1 MSQYS
6 TPRSVKKNLSRR
18 AFLRA
23 TLVTA
28 GMTGIGAGLGV
39 GCSNNGDGE
48 GDSDGDE
55 GPLQN
60 GDAYFPQS
68 VASGDPRAE
77 SVILWTRVEDP
88 ELAEDDTENV
98 VELRLELA
106 ADAEFTSLIELG
118 GELHTLVP
126 AMAQFDRCAKAKVRG
141 LTPATTY
148 YYRFIH
154 TRADGRYVSP
164 VGRTKTAPA
173 ADSDAKLRFAFAS
186 CQDFNGRYY
195 NAYAHM
201 ATMELDFIIHLGDY
215 IYETTG
221 DPSFQD
227 TNGRASTF
235 SDKAGAIGF
244 NIGTAKE
251 YYAASS
257 LSNYR
262 ELYRTYRADPSLRK
276 IHETVPMICI
286 WDDHEFSDDS
296 HGASSTYFDGREDEN
311 DPDRRRHANQAWFE
325 YMPVDFQTED
335 FEYDPEQPF
344 PGDIQIYRDF
354 TFGKHMRLVMTD
366 LRSHRTDH
374 LIPEQAF
381 PGTVVLTEA
390 ELMAE
395 LGELPA
401 AASGYINVETY
412 AAGVYK
418 AVLAGAATELD
429 LNAADITGNLDAI
442 HVNKLIASLDN
453 PGVAEISEV
462 DLMTLERGL
471 SYRHLGKLGNYASI
485 GSRYLVIKDTFDLWA
500 SINYKKSGGTTQ
512 DAMGAEQQKWFL
524 DTMKGAKETWK
535 VWGNEYC
542 LVPLVIDLTNFPIAP
557 FNQKFYM
564 NADQWDGMRDRRD
577 QILGELSQ
585 LTNVVALTGD
595 IHAFYAGIPGTHA
608 DPSKHIVEFVTS
620 GISSG
625 SFATLLVLQ
634 VAADPT
640 LSATPGAA
648 DLAGNIDQLFRGT
661 GTNRHLA
668 HADSSRNGFATVE
681 LDGAEM
687 VTTYHVIEEA
697 DVLVDFTASADLAGK
712 FTTVRFKVEA
722 GKPDLLK
729 EINGAW
735 KRWDPTS
742 NDYV

>member
-1 MSQYS
+1 VSQYS
-6 TPRSVKKNLSRR
+6 PPRSVKKNLSRR

-28 GMTGIGAGLGV
+28 SVATVSGLGPA
-39 GCSNNGDGE
+39 GCGKD
-48 GDSDGDE
+48 DGDE
-55 GPLQN
+55 GPLLD
-60 GDAYFPQS
+60 GAAYFPQS

-88 ELAEDDTENV
+88 ELADSDA
-98 VELRLELA
+98 ELQLELS
-106 ADAEFTSLIELG
+106 ADPEFTSLLELE
-118 GELHTLVP
+118 GEARTVVP
-126 AMAQFDRCAKAKVRG
+126 AQAQFDRCAKAKVRG
-141 LTPATTY
+141 LEPATTY

-173 ADSDAKLRFAFAS
+173 ADSDAKLRFAYVS

-201 ATMELDFIIHLGDY
+201 ATMDLDFIVHLGDY

-221 DPSFQD
+221 DPTFQK
-227 TNGRASTF
+227 TSGRATTF
-235 SDKAGAIGF
+235 TDKAGAIGF
-244 NIGTAKE
+244 KVGTDKE

-262 ELYRTYRADPSLRK
+262 ELYRTYRSDAALRK
-276 IHETVPMICI
+276 IHETVPMICT
-286 WDDHEFSDDS
+286 WDDHEFSDDA
-296 HGASSTYFDGREDEN
+296 HGANATYFDGREDES
-311 DPDRRRHANQAWFE
+311 DPDRRRRANQAWFE
-325 YMPVDFQTED
+325 YMPVDYQTED
-335 FEYDPEQPF
+335 FEYDPEQAF

-354 TFGKHMRLVMTD
+354 TFGKHVRLVMTD

-390 ELMAE
+390 ELLAE
-395 LGELPA
+395 LSELPEAASPYIDVDTFAGGAYKTALVA
-401 AASGYINVETY
+401 AAS
-412 AAGVYK
+412 
-418 AVLAGAATELD
+418 ELD
-429 LNAADITGNLDAI
+429 FDPAVITGNLDAV
-442 HVNKLIASLDN
+442 HVNNLIAKLAD
-453 PGVAEISEV
+453 PGVAAISDAE
-462 DLMTLERGL
+462 LMTLERGL
-471 SYRHLGKLGNYASI
+471 AYRQLGKLGNYAAI
-485 GSRYLVIKDTFDLWA
+485 GSRYLVVKDTFDLWA
-500 SINYKKSGGTTQ
+500 RINYKKSGGKTQ
-512 DAMGAEQQKWFL
+512 DAMGAEQQQWFL

-535 VWGNEYC
+535 LWGNEYC

-557 FNQKFYM
+557 FNHKFYM
-564 NADQWDGMRDRRD
+564 NVDQWDGMRDRRSE
-577 QILGELSQ
+577 ILGELSQ
-585 LTNVVALTGD
+585 LQNVVALTGD
-595 IHAFYAGIPGTHA
+595 IHAFYAGVPGTND
-608 DPSKHIVEFVTS
+608 DPSKHIVELVGS

-625 SFATLLVLQ
+625 TFATMLVLQ
-634 VAADPT
+634 VAADPI
-640 LSATPGAA
+640 LSATPGAS

-668 HADSSRNGFATVE
+668 HADSTRNGFVTVE
-681 LDGAEM
+681 LDGAEL
-687 VTTYHVIEEA
+687 VATYHATEEA
-697 DVLVDFTASADLAGK
+697 NTFVDLTTSADLASK
-712 FTTVRFKVEA
+712 FTTERFKVEV

-735 KRWDPTS
+735 KRWDPAS

>member
-1 MSQYS
+1 VSQYS
-6 TPRSVKKNLSRR
+6 TPRSVKKNLGRR

-28 GMTGIGAGLGV
+28 GAVSLSGLAAP
-39 GCSNNGDGE
+39 GCAKD
-48 GDSDGDE
+48 DPDD
-55 GPLQN
+55 GPLLD
-60 GDAYFPQS
+60 GADYFPQS
-68 VASGDPRAE
+68 VASGDPRPD
-77 SVILWTRVEDP
+77 SVILWTRVEDA
-88 ELAEDDTENV
+88 ELADDDA
-98 VELRLELA
+98 ELQLELS
-106 ADAEFTSLIELG
+106 ADAEFTSPLELEG
-118 GELHTLVP
+118 TARTLVP
-126 AMAQFDRCAKAKVRG
+126 AQAQFDRCAKAKVRG

-173 ADSDAKLRFAFAS
+173 ADSDVKLRFAVAN
-186 CQDFNGRYY
+186 CQDYNGRYY
-195 NAYAHM
+195 NSYAHM

-227 TNGRASTF
+227 TSGRASTF
-235 SDKAGAIGF
+235 SDKEGAIGF
-244 NIGTAKE
+244 HVGTPEE

-262 ELYRTYRADPSLRK
+262 ELYRTYRSDPALRK
-276 IHETVPMICI
+276 IHETVPMICT
-286 WDDHEFSDDS
+286 WDDHEFSDDA
-296 HGASSTYFDGREDEN
+296 HGPNSTYFDGRKDES
-311 DPDRRRHANQAWFE
+311 DPDRRRRANQVWFE
-325 YMPVDFQTED
+325 YMPIDYQTED

-354 TFGKHMRLVMTD
+354 TFGKHARLVMTD
-366 LRSHRTDH
+366 LRSYRTDH

-381 PGTVVLTEA
+381 PGTVVLTQA

-401 AASGYINVETY
+401 AASPYVDIDTFASGT
-412 AAGVYK
+412 YK
-418 AVLAGAATELD
+418 AVLVGAATQLD
-429 LNAADITGNLDAI
+429 LDPAVITGNLDAI

-453 PGVAEISEV
+453 PGVMEIPDV

-471 SYRHLGKLGNYASI
+471 AYRHLGKLGNYASI

-500 SINYKKSGGTTQ
+500 TINYKKSGGKTQ

-535 VWGNEYC
+535 LWGNEYS
-542 LVPLVIDLTNFPIAP
+542 LMPLVIDLTNFPIEP

-577 QILGELSQ
+577 EILGELSQ
-585 LTNVVALTGD
+585 LQNVVALTGD
-595 IHAFYAGIPGTHA
+595 IHAFYAGVPGTND
-608 DPSKHIVEFVTS
+608 DPSKHIVEFVGS
-620 GISSG
+620 AISSG
-625 SFATLLVLQ
+625 TYATLLVLQ

-640 LSATPGAA
+640 LSATPGAS
-648 DLAGNIDQLFRGT
+648 DLAGNIDQLLRGT

-668 HADSSRNGFATVE
+668 HADSARNGFVTVE
-681 LDGAEM
+681 LDGVEM
-687 VTTYHVIEEA
+687 LTTYHAIDEA
-697 DVLVDFTASADLAGK
+697 NIFVDLTKSADLASK
-712 FTTVRFKVEA
+712 FTTTRFKVET

-735 KRWDPTS
+735 KRWDPATNS
-742 NDYV
+742 YV